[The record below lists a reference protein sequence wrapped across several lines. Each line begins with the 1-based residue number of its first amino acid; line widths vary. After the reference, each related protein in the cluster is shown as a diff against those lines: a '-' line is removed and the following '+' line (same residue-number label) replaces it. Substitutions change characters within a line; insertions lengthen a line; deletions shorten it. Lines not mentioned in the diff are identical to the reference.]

1 MKGVIQCGGKGM
13 RLRPYTTVLPK
24 PLMPVGSK
32 PVLELLL
39 KWLRRNG
46 VQDVY
51 ITTGY
56 LGGRFDMLVQRF
68 VDAWM
73 SFPELVVLIVVVAV
87 VVVVVPA
94 YCCAA
99 CRFRPGSRPM

>member
-1 MKGVIQCGGKGM
+1 MKVVIQCGGQGT

-24 PLMPVGSK
+24 PLMPVKSQ

-39 KWLRRNG
+39 KWLRRND

-56 LGGRFDMLVQRF
+56 LGHLIRSVVGDGSQWDMC
-68 VDAWM
+68 
-73 SFPELVVLIVVVAV
+73 IK
-87 VVVVVPA
+87 
-94 YCCAA
+94 YT
-99 CRFRPGSRPM
+99 